1 MIAAEAVDA
10 PLERQEG
17 DERLA
22 SCHARMH
29 SESAAGSLE
38 GVTSRSHSSWSP
50 PRGTR
55 RPTAQQESVGPADW
69 SRFGAVIP
77 VLSGSTGAG
86 ASVLATALVD
96 VLRGAGRCALLI
108 DAAEPG
114 RSGLA
119 GAVAAEGPWTT
130 APVEGVWARYS
141 WREDALVAHLE
152 ADQTAPD
159 GPTSL
164 APESWLLEPPPSM
177 EVTVAD
183 LGQEWLRSP
192 AADPLAG
199 AGAWLRA
206 GWPESPRP
214 LLVVRATRPSLI
226 AAEAALA
233 RLDPWLRTGHAVAPV
248 QLVVMASWK
257 RRGWPSGVTGAAGA
271 RVAALLE
278 HALVVPYDRSVELG
292 GVTDEPTSPRLQ
304 AALAPLLHQWG
315 LLTAPRPTPTRH
327 R

>member
-1 MIAAEAVDA
+1 VSGLFGWST
-10 PLERQEG
+10 PSTPPS
-17 DERLA
+17 DET
-22 SCHARMH
+22 SP
-29 SESAAGSLE
+29 S
-38 GVTSRSHSSWSP
+38 VTS
-50 PRGTR
+50 
-55 RPTAQQESVGPADW
+55 PTAASRTSSPADW
-69 SRFGAVIP
+69 SPFGAVIP
-77 VLSGSTGAG
+77 VLSGSAGAG
-86 ASVLATALVD
+86 ASVLAAALVD
-96 VLRGAGRCALLI
+96 VLRAAGRCALLI

-119 GAVAAEGPWTT
+119 GAVASECPWTT
-130 APVEGVWARYS
+130 TPVDGVWARYS

-152 ADQTAPD
+152 TNQTSHR
-159 GPTSL
+159 PTSL
-164 APESWLLEPPPSM
+164 APVSWLLEPQPSM

-192 AADPLAG
+192 VADPLSG